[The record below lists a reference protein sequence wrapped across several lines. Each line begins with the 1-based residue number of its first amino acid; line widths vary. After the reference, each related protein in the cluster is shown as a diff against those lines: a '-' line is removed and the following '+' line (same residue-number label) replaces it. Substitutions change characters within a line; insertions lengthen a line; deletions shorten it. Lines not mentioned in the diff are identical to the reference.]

1 MSADNFYITT
11 PIFYVNDVPHI
22 GHAYTSIACDV
33 MARFMRLNGTS
44 VKFLTGTDEHGQK
57 VSESAAKKNITPQE
71 FTDKNSAV
79 FHQMMDMLNISNDDF
94 IRTTENRHKE
104 AVHALWQKLKQNGDI
119 YLGKYAGWYSVRDEA
134 FYSEKE
140 LTPDGLAPTGAPVEW
155 VEESSYFFALSKWQ
169 DKLLDY
175 YANNR
180 HFIKPES
187 RYNEVISFVKNGLT
201 DLSISRTSFKW
212 GIEVPED
219 KEHVIYVW
227 LDALTNYISALGYPD
242 KTDEYAKFW
251 PVAAHVIGKDILRFH
266 AIYWPAFLMAADL
279 ELPKSIVAH
288 GWWTNEGQKIS
299 KSIGNVI
306 DPLKLVEEFGLDQ
319 TRYFLMREVT
329 FGSDGNFSRESLITR
344 SNSELANKIGN
355 LLQRTSS
362 FVFKNCDGAIP
373 QISSDQLNDIYNSSI
388 IMEILSMH
396 QQNIKAMENFQINI
410 VLENIIKITDL
421 GNILI
426 DKEAPWS
433 LKNTDPER
441 MLIIL
446 YTILE
451 TMRYIGIMLQPFIPD
466 SAEKILDQLGV
477 NPHERSFSNLTKE
490 FALQPS
496 SPLKQP
502 IPIFPR
508 IDK

>member
-1 MSADNFYITT
+1 MSVDNFYITT
-11 PIFYVNDVPHI
+11 PIFYVNDIPHI

-33 MARFMRLNGTS
+33 IARFMRLNGTS

-219 KEHVIYVW
+219 KEHVVYVW

-242 KTDEYAKFW
+242 KTGEYAKFW
-251 PVAAHVIGKDILRFH
+251 PSTAHVIGIDILRFH

-306 DPLKLVEEFGLDQ
+306 DPFKLVEEFGLDQ

-329 FGSDGNFSRESLITR
+329 FGNDGNFSSESLITR
-344 SNSELANKIGN
+344 NNSELANKIGN

-362 FVFKNCDGAIP
+362 FIFKNCDGVIP
-373 QISSDQLNDIYNSSI
+373 KISLNQLNDIYNSSI
-388 IMEILSMH
+388 IMEILSIH
-396 QQNIKAMENFQINI
+396 QQNIRAMKNFQINI
-410 VLENIIKITDL
+410 VLENIVKIADL
-421 GNILI
+421 GNVLI

-433 LKNTDPER
+433 LKNTDPDR
-441 MLIIL
+441 MSIIL

-451 TMRYIGIMLQPFIPD
+451 TMRYIGIMLQPFIPH
-466 SAEKILDQLGV
+466 SAEKILDQLEV
-477 NPHERSFSNLTKE
+477 NPNERSFSNLTKE
-490 FALQPS
+490 FALKPS
-496 SPLKQP
+496 SRLKQP
-502 IPIFPR
+502 VPIFPR